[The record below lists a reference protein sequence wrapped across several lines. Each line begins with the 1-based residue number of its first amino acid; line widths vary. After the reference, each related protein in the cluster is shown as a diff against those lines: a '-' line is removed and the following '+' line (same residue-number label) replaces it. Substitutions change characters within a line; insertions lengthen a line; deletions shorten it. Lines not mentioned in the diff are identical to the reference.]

1 MNSMDMEKARREE
14 LRWLILRSLYAAQ
27 PIGTSEMIIRC
38 VIDPIIHGITELETR
53 NQLDYL
59 LERKLISIERNKPTW
74 HAKINR
80 NGIDVVE
87 YTLDC
92 DPGIARPAKW

>member
-1 MNSMDMEKARREE
+1 MDMEKARRED

-27 PIGTSEMIIRC
+27 PIGTSEMIIRTA
-38 VIDPIIHGITELETR
+38 VEPIVPGVTELEIR

-59 LERKLISIERNKPTW
+59 TQRKLIETEKNRPVW
-74 HAKINR
+74 FAKINR
-80 NGIDVVE
+80 YGIDVVE

-92 DPGIARPAKW
+92 DPGIARPKKW

>member
-27 PIGTSEMIIRC
+27 PVGTSEIIIRTAVDP
-38 VIDPIIHGITELETR
+38 VIPGVTALEIR

-59 LERKLISIERNKPTW
+59 TERKLIHTEKNRPVW
-74 HAKINR
+74 FAKIDR
-80 NGIDVVE
+80 YGIDIVE
-87 YTLDC
+87 YTVDC
-92 DPGIARPAKW
+92 DPGIARPKEW